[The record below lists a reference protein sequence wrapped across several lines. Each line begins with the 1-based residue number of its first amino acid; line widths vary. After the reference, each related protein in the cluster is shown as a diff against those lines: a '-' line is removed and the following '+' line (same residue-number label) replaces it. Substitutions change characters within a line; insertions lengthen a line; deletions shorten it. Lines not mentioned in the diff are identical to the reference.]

1 MAWPSDSARTKTW
14 ITEVLIAADLHT
26 QLDVL
31 HTYVN
36 DFADGSTGHG
46 HTGGTN
52 DGKQINLSTAVTG
65 TLPVTNGGTGQA
77 TLAAFLNLIYPIG
90 SVYINVSDST
100 NPGTLLG
107 FGTWSALGAGRM
119 IVGYDS
125 GDTNFDTAGETGG
138 ANTVTLAANQIPSLT
153 VTLPTYS
160 PNSGGSADSVQR
172 GAGAADGS
180 LNVSVN
186 GTGST
191 AVNTLPKY
199 VTCFTWKRTA

>member
-14 ITEVLIAADLHT
+14 TTEILTAADLHT

-77 TLAAFLNLIYPIG
+77 TLAAFMNLIYPIG

-125 GDTNFDTAGETGG
+125 GDTNFDSAGETGG
-138 ANTVTLAANQIPSLT
+138 ANTVTLTTNELPAHTHQAYGNAGGASGQNVINTT
-153 VTLPTYS
+153 VS
-160 PNSGGSADSVQR
+160 S
-172 GAGAADGS
+172 
-180 LNVSVN
+180 N
-186 GTGST
+186 GTQSGVTTSSTGSG
-191 AVNTLPKY
+191 ASFSVLNKY
-199 VTCFTWKRTA
+199 VTCYTWKRTA